1 MATGTTTTFC
11 EEKNAVN
18 IKRNCIFS
26 FLAISLIL
34 IFAGVAAAQTD
45 KATGGVDEN
54 LSGDYTGH
62 VEYMEGGASGRNISG
77 NGTLHIDGNN
87 FTLTVEGSDPITGRV
102 SAVNT
107 RHYIGASFRMG
118 DWNGSTK
125 ESPPPVPQASVRVRR
140 MGNTIWLTP
149 VEGSG
154 AELTFGMAGGGRHRR
169 GRRAAE
175 PMCGPM

>member
-1 MATGTTTTFC
+1 M
-11 EEKNAVN
+11 N

-26 FLAISLIL
+26 FLAFSLIL
-34 IFAGVAAAQTD
+34 IFAGIAAAQTD

-62 VEYMEGGASGRNISG
+62 VEYMEGGASGRTMSG
-77 NGTLHIDGNN
+77 NGTLHIDGNS
-87 FTLTVEGSDPITGRV
+87 FTLTVEGSDPISGRV

-118 DWNGSTK
+118 DANPSPK
-125 ESPPPVPQASVRVRR
+125 EAPPPIPQASVRVRK

-149 VEGSG
+149 VEGSPSS
-154 AELTFGMAGGGRHRR
+154 LTFGMAGGGGRHRR
-169 GRRAAE
+169 GRRAM